1 MPATSS
7 PQDVLYSNFIMET
20 IKGSIEMI
28 FFVILLMSFLL
39 VVTTIVWAIARWSE
53 RSASR
58 EFRKI
63 LDYQIHSRDK
73 VLVSEIKDILEENL
87 KITEEKIEDKFQ
99 LSLDSV
105 SEEQSEHFKKI
116 EEEIHNEN
124 LQLQELRN
132 NENIEPQIVNILPQE
147 QSQESEEIKI
157 KVSSN
162 DKEKANEFFKEGH
175 LDLENGDFKSAIEK
189 YTESINLNPY
199 FAEAHNARGIAYR
212 KINEPHKA
220 LDDYTLAIKIDPSL
234 AAAFNNRGVVHSQI
248 SLHESAVSDFNE
260 AINIDNEN
268 PFAYC
273 NRAMSYNHLYKFEE
287 AIEDAT
293 KAIEKDITLAEAYVS
308 RGIAKF
314 LSKDENAAQEDFEYS
329 KKLGYDPIEI
339 QNKLNSII
347 NNLKFEND
355 E

>member
-7 PQDVLYSNFIMET
+7 PQNVLYSNFIIET
-20 IKGSIEMI
+20 IRGSVEMI

-53 RSASR
+53 RSSSR

-63 LDYQIHSRDK
+63 LDYQIQSRDK

-105 SEEQSEHFKKI
+105 SEEQTEHLRKI

-124 LQLQELRN
+124 LQLQEIRLN
-132 NENIEPQIVNILPQE
+132 DSLESPIINIIPQE
-147 QSQESEEIKI
+147 EIQEEIKTKI
-157 KVSSN
+157 TYT
-162 DKEKANEFFKEGH
+162 DKEKANELFKVGH
-175 LDLENGDFKSAIEK
+175 SDLESGAFSSAIEK
-189 YTESINLNPY
+189 YSQSIKLNPY

-212 KINEPHKA
+212 KINQPHKA

-260 AINIDNEN
+260 AINIDNQN

-273 NRAMSYNHLYKFEE
+273 NRSMSYNHLYKFNK

-314 LSKDENAAQEDFEYS
+314 LSKDPISAQEDFDYS

-339 QNKLNSII
+339 KSKLSTII
-347 NNLKFEND
+347 TKSQTKNQE
-355 E
+355 

>member
-20 IKGSIEMI
+20 IKGSVEMI

-73 VLVSEIKDILEENL
+73 VLVNEIKDILEQNL

-105 SEEQSEHFKKI
+105 SEEQTEHFKKI

-124 LQLQELRN
+124 LQLREIRG
-132 NENIEPQIVNILPQE
+132 NENSTEEIVNIIPKE
-147 QSQESEEIKI
+147 PSEKQDIKTKTSI
-157 KVSSN
+157 KN
-162 DKEKANEFFKEGH
+162 QEKANQLFKEGH
-175 LDLENGDFKSAIEK
+175 LDLENGDFNSAIEK

-212 KINEPHKA
+212 KINQPHKA

-260 AINIDNEN
+260 AINIDDEN

-273 NRAMSYNHLYKFEE
+273 NRAMSYNHLYKFDE

-314 LSKDENAAQEDFEYS
+314 LSKDEIAAQEDFEYS

-339 QNKLNSII
+339 QNKLNTII
-347 NNLKFEND
+347 KNLPSEND
-355 E
+355 S